1 MIRAGTAAGILG
13 VLLAAGPAHAQKT
26 SAELTD
32 PPGDVNE
39 ANNGPENA
47 RDVVKL
53 SFGSDG
59 VRLTIAATLA
69 KDEKSTMAGGVVR
82 FYVDTDRKTAT
93 GGKTRYGQ
101 AGFEL
106 EGELSVCHGDTDQ
119 ITSCAGG
126 GDGKAPR
133 ARFGRAG
140 LEQFT
145 GKAGA
150 EIQKYLTTRTVSSG
164 MGSPSGPPLAGRVV
178 TAAIPY
184 ADLGV
189 KAGQVVRLLAFEVDA
204 KDDGA
209 FPEVILELR

>member
-1 MIRAGTAAGILG
+1 MTRAGTAAGILW
-13 VLLAAGPAHAQKT
+13 VLLAAGPAHAQNA
-26 SAELTD
+26 SAVLAD

-53 SFGSDG
+53 SLGSDG
-59 VRLTIAATLA
+59 TSLTIAATLA

-82 FYVDTDRKTAT
+82 FYLDTDGKAAT

-106 EGELSVCHGDTDQ
+106 EAELSVCHGDAAA

-126 GDGKAPR
+126 GDGQAPKAR
-133 ARFGRAG
+133 YARAG

-145 GKAGA
+145 GTAGQ
-150 EIQKYLTTRTVSSG
+150 EIQKYLTTRTVRSG
-164 MGSPSGPPLAGRVV
+164 MGSPSGPPLAGRLV

-189 KAGQVVRLLAFEVDA
+189 KAGQLVRVLAFEVDA
-204 KDDGA
+204 RDDGA
-209 FPEVILELR
+209 FPEVVLTLK

>member
-1 MIRAGTAAGILG
+1 MSRAGTAAG
-13 VLLAAGPAHAQKT
+13 VLLVLFAAGPARAQKA
-26 SAELTD
+26 SAELPD
-32 PPGDVNE
+32 PSGDVNE

-53 SFGSDG
+53 ALGSDG
-59 VRLTIAATLA
+59 TSLTIAATLA

-106 EGELSVCHGDTDQ
+106 EGELSVCHGDATA

-126 GDGKAPR
+126 GDGKPPK
-133 ARFGRAG
+133 ARHARAG
-140 LEQFT
+140 LEAFT
-145 GKAGA
+145 GKAGE
-150 EIQKYLTTRTVSSG
+150 EIQKYMTTRTVSSG

-178 TAAIPY
+178 AAAIPY

-189 KAGQVVRLLAFEVDA
+189 KSGQVVRVLALEVDA
-204 KDDGA
+204 NDDGA
-209 FPEVILELR
+209 FPEVLLTLK

>member
-1 MIRAGTAAGILG
+1 MTRVGTVAGILWA
-13 VLLAAGPAHAQKT
+13 LLAAGPAHAQKT

-53 SFGSDG
+53 SLGSDG
-59 VRLTIAATLA
+59 TSLTVAATLA
-69 KDEKSTMAGGVVR
+69 KDERSTMAGGVVR
-82 FYVDTDRKTAT
+82 FYVDRDRNAAT

-106 EGELSVCHGDTDQ
+106 EGELSVCHGDGAA

-126 GDGKAPR
+126 GDGKPPR
-133 ARFGRAG
+133 ARYARVG
-140 LEQFT
+140 LEEFT
-145 GKAGA
+145 GKRG
-150 EIQKYLTTRTVSSG
+150 EPIQKYTTTRTVSSG
-164 MGSPSGPPLAGRVV
+164 MDSASGPPLVGRVV

-189 KAGQVVRLLAFEVDA
+189 KAGQVVRVLALEVDA
-204 KDDGA
+204 NDDGA
-209 FPEVILELR
+209 FPEVLLTLK

>member
-1 MIRAGTAAGILG
+1 MIRAGTAAGILW
-13 VLLAAGPAHAQKT
+13 VLLAAGPAHAQKA

-59 VRLTIAATLA
+59 TSLTIAATLA

-82 FYVDTDRKTAT
+82 FYVDTDRQAAT

-106 EGELSVCHGDTDQ
+106 EGELSVCHGDAGA
-119 ITSCAGG
+119 IESCAGG
-126 GDGKAPR
+126 GDGKAPK
-133 ARFGRAG
+133 ARYGRAG

-145 GKAGA
+145 GKAGQ
-150 EIQKYLTTRTVSSG
+150 EIQKYTTTRTVSSG
-164 MGSPSGPPLAGRVV
+164 MGFPSGPPLAGRVV

-189 KAGQVVRLLAFEVDA
+189 KPGQVVRVLAFEVDA
-204 KDDGA
+204 NDDGA
-209 FPEVILELR
+209 FPEVLLALK